1 MASTPPPTEPRPPE
15 PRDHARLVGVK
26 LGNYRLER
34 IIGRGRMGVV
44 YLAKDE
50 ALLRPT
56 AIKVLAWAAEEAR
69 GQDPVQ
75 WFLAE
80 ARLVARINDPR
91 VVQIYGAARQD
102 DWCYIAMEYVAGQ
115 SAEALLEREGRLRP
129 EAATDVLL
137 QAASALWAAH
147 RSDVVHRDVKPGN
160 LLLGPDGITKLS
172 DFGMAHHAAGAR
184 LGAAQV
190 RAGTPFYT
198 APEVWRGG
206 GASPASDVY
215 SLGATYYHLLTG
227 QPPFPGQDLAAVEQ
241 GHLAAPPPDPR
252 ALVPGLPA
260 SCAALVRR
268 ALAKAPA
275 GRHPSAQELMW
286 EARRVLQDLAAANG
300 AAVAEAPAAP
310 PPPPPAEP
318 RTALPPAPAPLAE
331 ALGFTARPFT
341 TVDPLDPPFQ
351 AEPLTTAGRFLG
363 EALADPAAQVVVLAG
378 PRGGGVTT
386 LLRRVST
393 VARRSRMVL
402 ALDVRAA
409 QDGRTLLQR
418 LAALAGVPEAGPEAT
433 EGLLVW
439 LADERRQRRQAPL
452 VVLDGVQLPHPST
465 TGLAPLVAG
474 ALATRAATILLGGA
488 PGLGAALAQAGVDFR
503 GHPPVEVALPPLDH
517 DQVAHY
523 LRAWLAATRPPGA
536 PPIIF
541 SPDAVLLLTR
551 RSEGV
556 LERINRLA
564 ENMLLLAAGAR
575 QRTLTSWHAWAAS
588 DRVRWADAAA
598 GAALPVRPAGWPPP
612 EVVKVIDACRRGAG
626 LAPWPVAA
634 GGGA

>member
-1 MASTPPPTEPRPPE
+1 M
-15 PRDHARLVGVK
+15 K

-56 AIKVLAWAAEEAR
+56 AIKVLAWTAEEAR

-102 DWCYIAMEYVAGQ
+102 DWCYIAMEYVPGQ
-115 SAEALLEREGRLRP
+115 SAEALLAREGRLRP

-172 DFGMAHHAAGAR
+172 DFGMAHGAAGAR

-206 GASPASDVY
+206 GATPASDVY

-241 GHLAAPPPDPR
+241 GHLSAAPPDPR
-252 ALVPGLPA
+252 ARVPGLPA
-260 SCAALVRR
+260 SCTDLVRR

-275 GRHPSAQELMW
+275 ERHPSAQELMW
-286 EARRVLQDLAAANG
+286 EARRVLQDLAAAAG
-300 AAVAEAPAAP
+300 ASPAEVPAAPPPP

-318 RTALPPAPAPLAE
+318 RPILSPAPAPLAA
-331 ALGFTARPFT
+331 ALGFTSRPFT
-341 TVDPLDPPFQ
+341 AVDPLDPPFQ
-351 AEPLTTAGRFLG
+351 AEPLTTAGRLLG

-402 ALDVRAA
+402 ALDVRAG

-418 LAALAGVPEAGPEAT
+418 LGALAGVPEAGPEAT

-452 VVLDGVQLPHPST
+452 VVLDGVQVPHPST
-465 TGLAPLVAG
+465 TGLPAFVAG

-488 PGLGAALAQAGVDFR
+488 PGLGAALARAGVDFR
-503 GHPPVEVALPPLDH
+503 GHPPVEVALPALDH
-517 DQVAHY
+517 DQVGHY
-523 LRAWLAATRPPGA
+523 LRSWLAVARPPGA

-541 SPDAVLLLTR
+541 TPDAVLLLAR
-551 RSEGV
+551 RSEGA

-564 ENMLLLAAGAR
+564 ENMLWLAAAAR

-588 DRVRWADAAA
+588 DQARWADAVPEP
-598 GAALPVRPAGWPPP
+598 ALPARPAAWPTP
-612 EVVKVIDACRRGAG
+612 EVVKAIDACRRGAG

-634 GGGA
+634 GGGP